1 MSLKEASRTDAIVQK
16 SKPVIGVPAVPLIGA
31 QGSLLRILPGEP
43 GACRFADDKALRSSF
58 GSGSSTVHG
67 GGKRRLEITRRLNR
81 RFVIIPKLLLNKINA
96 ASRLCAF

>member
-1 MSLKEASRTDAIVQK
+1 M
-16 SKPVIGVPAVPLIGA
+16 
-31 QGSLLRILPGEP
+31 
-43 GACRFADDKALRSSF
+43 
-58 GSGSSTVHG
+58 GSSTVHG